1 MDWVNS
7 IRSPGLTLFFQYITW
22 LGYRDF
28 LFLFIPFCY
37 WFFDRKIFGIF
48 TLFVFIG
55 ALTNTYLKDLFQDSR
70 PNVDL
75 NIDPWATHD
84 ELSYGFPSGHAQLAV
99 IIWGY
104 LFQQT
109 KNLYLKIFFTLL
121 IINICLSRIYL
132 GVHDI
137 PDVIGGIFFGLISL
151 FFLNYLLSSKFDW
164 LRNTSYSTHFLIYL
178 IILLLVYFTWPIE
191 ESRTTAAGLGGII
204 IAFWLGSTLDKTYID
219 FQRPRNLSMKIIASI
234 LVIFGLVFLNKYLE
248 QFFEIV
254 HLDYNLETLT
264 SSLILG
270 VYISLI
276 GPLIISL
283 FNFNEKK
290 FTER

>member
-7 IRSPGLTLFFQYITW
+7 IRSPGLTVFFQYITW

-55 ALTNTYLKDLFQDSR
+55 ALSNIYFKDLFQDSR
-70 PNVDL
+70 PDISL
-75 NIDPWATHD
+75 NIDPWATST

-109 KNLYLKIFFTLL
+109 KNNYLKNFFIFL
-121 IINICLSRIYL
+121 IVSICLSRVYL

-137 PDVIGGIFFGLISL
+137 SDVIGGIIFGLISL
-151 FFLNYLLSSKFDW
+151 GLLNYLFSNNGKW
-164 LRNTSYSTHFLIYL
+164 LRNQSHTMHFIIYI
-178 IILLLVYFTWPIE
+178 IILIFTYFVWPIE
-191 ESRTTAAGLGGII
+191 ENRVVVAGLGALII
-204 IAFWLGSTLDKTYID
+204 TFWIGYTLDKSY
-219 FQRPRNLSMKIIASI
+219 FFFKKPKNLMLKSLISVIATIGFIQLNSSIERIFSFIQINQNIETTVSSI
-234 LVIFGLVFLNKYLE
+234 LLGIYISF
-248 QFFEIV
+248 IV
-254 HLDYNLETLT
+254 P
-264 SSLILG
+264 LIL
-270 VYISLI
+270 
-276 GPLIISL
+276 
-283 FNFNEKK
+283 NFLSNKK
-290 FTER
+290 N

>member
-109 KNLYLKIFFTLL
+109 L
-121 IINICLSRIYL
+121 
-132 GVHDI
+132 
-137 PDVIGGIFFGLISL
+137 
-151 FFLNYLLSSKFDW
+151 
-164 LRNTSYSTHFLIYL
+164 
-178 IILLLVYFTWPIE
+178 
-191 ESRTTAAGLGGII
+191 
-204 IAFWLGSTLDKTYID
+204 
-219 FQRPRNLSMKIIASI
+219 
-234 LVIFGLVFLNKYLE
+234 
-248 QFFEIV
+248 
-254 HLDYNLETLT
+254 
-264 SSLILG
+264 SLIH
-270 VYISLI
+270 I
-276 GPLIISL
+276 
-283 FNFNEKK
+283 
-290 FTER
+290 